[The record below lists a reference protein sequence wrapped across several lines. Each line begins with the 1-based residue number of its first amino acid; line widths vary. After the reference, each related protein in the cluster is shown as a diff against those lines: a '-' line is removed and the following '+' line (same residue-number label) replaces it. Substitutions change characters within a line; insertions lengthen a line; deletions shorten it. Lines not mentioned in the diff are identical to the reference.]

1 MAGKISEMAVLKM
14 VNTATGTESEKN
26 LGKMYEIELRRS
38 KDLHDEVDKLMQSEV
53 GKFYKKLENAK

>member
-1 MAGKISEMAVLKM
+1 MAVLKM

-38 KDLHDEVDKLMQSEV
+38 KDLDDEVDKLMQSEV